1 MAFGKLY
8 TYAGNPRSTV
18 IQVVAKA
25 NKLDLDIVETVP
37 ANGVSQDY
45 LKINHLGRIPS
56 FVGADGYTL
65 TESMAIA
72 IYITSQ
78 NEKTSLLGKT
88 KQDYASIVRW
98 MSFANTEVLPG
109 LAGWFRPCIGR
120 DPFNKKSVEDSKKAA
135 LAAVKVLEE
144 HLWINTFLVGERLS
158 LADLFTASV
167 ISRGFQYFFDK
178 KWRSENPNVTRWYET
193 VCNQPMYLEVGGRP
207 TLIDEAIKEIPPKK
221 EKEEKPKK
229 EQVPKAASKPK
240 AKEIDEEEE
249 EEEEAKPAPK
259 PKHPLEAL
267 PKPNLAID
275 DWKRKYS
282 NEETREVALP
292 WFWENFNP
300 EEYSL
305 WKLDYKYNEE
315 LTQVFMSSN
324 LITGFFTRLDASRK
338 YLFGCASVYGVSND
352 SVIKGAF
359 MVRGQDA
366 HPAFDVAPDIDSYDF
381 TKLDPSKDK
390 GFIEDMWSWD
400 RPVDVNGKSYE
411 WADGKIFK

>member
-1 MAFGKLY
+1 MSFGKLY
-8 TYAGNPRSTV
+8 TYEGNPRS
-18 IQVVAKA
+18 IAIRAVAKE
-25 NKLDLDIVETVP
+25 NKLDVELVKTVP
-37 ANGVSQDY
+37 HEGVPNDY

-65 TESMAIA
+65 TECMAIA
-72 IYITSQ
+72 IYFTSQ
-78 NEKTSLLGKT
+78 NEKTTLLGKT

-98 MSFANTEVLPG
+98 MSFANTEILPAI
-109 LAGWFRPCIGR
+109 AGWFRPCIGR
-120 DPFNKKSVEDSKKAA
+120 DPYNKKNVEDSKKAA
-135 LAAVKVLEE
+135 QAAVKVLEE
-144 HLWINTFLVGERLS
+144 HLWVNTFLVGERLS
-158 LADLFTASV
+158 LADLFTAGI
-167 ISRGFQYFFDK
+167 ISRGFQYFYDK
-178 KWRSENPNVTRWYET
+178 KWRAEHPNVTRWYET
-193 VCNQPMYLEVGGRP
+193 VYNQPIYSAVVGKLEF
-207 TLIDEAIKEIPPKK
+207 IDEAIREIPPKKEK

-229 EQVPKAASKPK
+229 EQAKKEQPKPK
-240 AKEIDEEEE
+240 AKEADEEEE
-249 EEEEAKPAPK
+249 EEEKPAPK

-305 WKLDYKYNEE
+305 WKVDYKYNDE
-315 LTQVFMSSN
+315 LTQTFMSSN

-338 YLFGCASVYGVSND
+338 YLFGCASVYGVAND
-352 SVIKGAF
+352 SVIQGAF

-366 HPAFDVAPDIDSYDF
+366 HPAFDVAPDIDSYEF
-381 TKLDPSKDK
+381 TKLDPGKDK
-390 GFIEDMWSWD
+390 EFVNDMWAWD
-400 RPVDVNGKSYE
+400 KPVEVNGKPYE